1 VSLPAPSRRRSTR
14 RNSSGKRGGVNRAAP
29 IHLHAFLAALSAVAV
44 LSIMDAV
51 MKHLVLAIGIFA
63 VSVWRALANLIA
75 AGALY
80 LPRKLPWPTPATL
93 RIHIFRA
100 VVVTVMAFLFF
111 WGIGRVPLAQAIA
124 LTFIAPLIALLLAVP
139 LLGERIGRGSLAG
152 SLIAFAG
159 VIVIV
164 VGQSRAA
171 LGEGV
176 LLGTAAIIGSAL
188 CYAVNIVLMRRQ
200 ALAAAPLE
208 INFFQ
213 SLGVLALWAA
223 AIPFMDPPA
232 WPALEWGWVVLAAL
246 LSTCGTLIFAW
257 AYARGE
263 ASYLAA
269 TEYSAFLWAAALG
282 WLVFGER
289 VSPYTLVGA
298 VLIVGGC
305 LVAARRKFA
314 EPPVIDVA
322 A

>member
-1 VSLPAPSRRRSTR
+1 VTR
-14 RNSSGKRGGVNRAAP
+14 RAP
-29 IHLHAFLAALSAVAV
+29 IPVQGFLAALAAVAV

-63 VSVWRALANLIA
+63 VSVWRALANLIVA
-75 AGALY
+75 AALY
-80 LPRKLPWPTPATL
+80 LPRELPWPSRAIL
-93 RIHIFRA
+93 RLHLLRA

-124 LTFIAPLIALLLAVP
+124 LTFIAPLIAMLLAVP
-139 LLGERIGRGSLAG
+139 LLGERIGRSSIAG
-152 SLIAFAG
+152 SLTAFAG

-164 VGQSRAA
+164 IGQARGT

-176 LLGTAAIIGSAL
+176 LLGTAAILGSAL
-188 CYAVNIVLMRRQ
+188 CYAFNIVLMRRQ
-200 ALAAAPLE
+200 ALAARPLE

-213 SLGVLALWAA
+213 SLGVLVLWGA
-223 AIPFMDPPA
+223 AIPLWGQPA
-232 WPALEWGWVVLAAL
+232 WPALEWGWIVVACL
-246 LSTCGTLIFAW
+246 LSTSGTLLFAW

-263 ASYLAA
+263 AGYLAA
-269 TEYSAFLWAAALG
+269 TEYSAFLWASALG
-282 WLVFGER
+282 WLVFSE
-289 VSPYTLVGA
+289 VLSLYTLAGA

-314 EPPVIDVA
+314 ALPAIDVA